1 MTDKWDG
8 TGSGYEAV
16 LEARERAERQI
27 VERNRRVLRYGGGVT
42 DSNKTTALFPR
53 YVWRTPWMGG
63 PDLQDYRAAPWL
75 DDDGSWQTYV

>member
-27 VERNRRVLRYGGGVT
+27 VERNR
-42 DSNKTTALFPR
+42 
-53 YVWRTPWMGG
+53 
-63 PDLQDYRAAPWL
+63 
-75 DDDGSWQTYV
+75 SWQTYV